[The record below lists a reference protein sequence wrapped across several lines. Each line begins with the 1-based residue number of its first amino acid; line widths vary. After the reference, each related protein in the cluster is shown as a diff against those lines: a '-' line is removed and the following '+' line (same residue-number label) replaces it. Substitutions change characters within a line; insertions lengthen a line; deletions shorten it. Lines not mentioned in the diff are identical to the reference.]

1 MKVKTKKAF
10 VKFAVF
16 IFMTGVYGGLMG
28 LLNHWL
34 RENGWNVKALLPILI
49 VSAVY
54 VYYLFW
60 KRLCRSLD
68 SISKKER

>member
-1 MKVKTKKAF
+1 MNVKTKKALI
-10 VKFAVF
+10 KFAVF
-16 IFMTGVYGGLMG
+16 IFMTVVYGAFMG

-60 KRLCRSLD
+60 RRLCKSID
-68 SISKKER
+68 SISKKEQ